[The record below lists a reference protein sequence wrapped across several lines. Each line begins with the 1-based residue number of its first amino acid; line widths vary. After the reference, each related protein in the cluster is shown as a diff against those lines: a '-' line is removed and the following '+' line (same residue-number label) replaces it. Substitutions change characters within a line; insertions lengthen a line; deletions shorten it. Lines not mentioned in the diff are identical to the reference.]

1 MTIDLSQVTIMLKPG
16 RTDFRKQVNGLALI
30 IENELKQN
38 IFSNPIFIFCSGDRT
53 KIKILYWDKNGFCL
67 WQKRLEEAKFPW
79 PENTSQARTIS
90 HSELLM
96 LLSGID
102 FFHAHKILHY
112 SSVN

>member
-1 MTIDLSQVTIMLKPG
+1 MIIDLSQVTIMLKPG

-38 IFSNPIFIFCSGDRT
+38 IFSNTIFIFYSGDCR
-53 KIKILYWDKNGFCL
+53 KVKILYWDKNGFCL

-79 PENTSQARTIS
+79 PDTTTQVRTIS
-90 HSELLM
+90 HTELRM
-96 LLSGID
+96 LLFGID
-102 FFHAHKILHY
+102 FFHAHKTLNY